1 MTAANG
7 ASWGNSSRAWV
18 LGRDWAGLTGPVC
31 GHLTPTPQLSTAFL
45 GPFGLFD
52 LAGSRQGEWLLLAA
66 SASNVRSGTASRT
79 VPDRLL
85 CTGGLHPSEDAVE
98 VRSAH
103 WTLGLSHPGALV
115 VDVHLARGLALG
127 LALHAIEL

>member
-45 GPFGLFD
+45 GPFGLLGF
-52 LAGSRQGEWLLLAA
+52 LILRARARGSGFYSRHQPQTCDQGRPHGPSLIGC
-66 SASNVRSGTASRT
+66 S
-79 VPDRLL
+79 VPVGYTRPRMRLRFVPH
-85 CTGGLHPSEDAVE
+85 TG
-98 VRSAH
+98 
-103 WTLGLSHPGALV
+103 
-115 VDVHLARGLALG
+115 HLALAIRVPLS
-127 LALHAIEL
+127 